1 MDRSQKRC
9 LLAAAGGHV
18 FLFLVMAFGSAF
30 LNHRPD
36 ADELPKMKFVPTLL
50 IEQMLAG
57 GGGVPDRP
65 ITDEAPAGGSA
76 APVATAPPI
85 PVPPAP
91 DPELAKIVE
100 PTPSPTPPDPTPP
113 PPVLEKIQTP
123 RPTPVT
129 PTKKQPKVEKP
140 KPTPEATV
148 RPVDIAKP
156 SPKKTTPEIDLNHVV
171 TRPNDDSKRKAKD
184 AADKK
189 AQAKAQEEADRQ
201 AQKAYADARAAGE
214 KRRSAVAS
222 SLAALGEGFSK
233 DTGVKVDIGGP
244 GGMAYANYGA
254 FVVKVYDKAWQLSS
268 SLGDSDSTT
277 EVSVTVLRNGDILNA
292 RITRKSG
299 MPALDKSVESAL
311 AAVKSIHRAF
321 PEGSTDEQR
330 TFTIRF
336 NLKSKR
342 QTG

>member
-30 LNHRPD
+30 LNNRPD

-65 ITDEAPAGGSA
+65 ITEEAPAGGSA
-76 APVATAPPI
+76 APVPTAPPI

-91 DPELAKIVE
+91 DPEPAKIVE
-100 PTPSPTPPDPTPP
+100 STPSPTPPDPTPP

-129 PTKKQPKVEKP
+129 PTKKQSKAEKL
-140 KPTPEATV
+140 KPTPEATA

-156 SPKKTTPEIDLNHVV
+156 SPKKTTPDIDLNHVV

-201 AQKAYADARAAGE
+201 AQKAYADLRAAGE
-214 KRRSAVAS
+214 KRRNAVAS

-244 GGMAYANYGA
+244 GGMAYANYGTT
-254 FVVKVYDKAWQLSS
+254 VMKMYDNAWILAPG
-268 SLGDSDSTT
+268 LGDSDTT
-277 EVSVTVLRNGDILNA
+277 AEVSVTVLRSGEILNA
-292 RITRKSG
+292 RVSRRSG
-299 MPALDKSVESAL
+299 MPALDKSVETAL
-311 AAVKSIHRAF
+311 ARVRKLPPF
-321 PEGSTDEQR
+321 PEGSTDEQKI
-330 TFTIRF
+330 FTIRF